1 MKYVTPL
8 NEIEIQTLHEMH
20 RHHPA
25 RRARMRAHSLL
36 LSHQGVA
43 IPHIA
48 QLYQVDRRCVS
59 CWIDRWHTQGLVGL
73 YDKPGA
79 GRPPTLSVDEQQKVQ
94 QYLQQYPKDLKR
106 VVYQLEQETAK
117 RVSTKTIKRLLKKSA
132 MSGNGFDK
140 PLRNLRIP
148 KSMNAVKRS
157 FADSNNG
164 KLLGNVIS
172 GILMERAFA

>member
-1 MKYVTPL
+1 
-8 NEIEIQTLHEMH
+8 
-20 RHHPA
+20 
-25 RRARMRAHSLL
+25 
-36 LSHQGVA
+36 
-43 IPHIA
+43 
-48 QLYQVDRRCVS
+48 
-59 CWIDRWHTQGLVGL
+59 
-73 YDKPGA
+73 
-79 GRPPTLSVDEQQKVQ
+79 
-94 QYLQQYPKDLKR
+94 
-106 VVYQLEQETAK
+106 
-117 RVSTKTIKRLLKKSA
+117 